1 MTTFFKTKRFSPW
14 ADQFLTHVR
23 SPLFRNGYSLVTSAA
38 ITSGLGMLYW
48 ILAARNYDA
57 EVIGLNSALISTM
70 IFLASLSQLNLA
82 NTLIRFIPNS
92 GKSVGRFILFAY
104 LVSVLVAL
112 VAGSIFILGSA
123 WWSPTLYAYFQ
134 SNPGLAV
141 WFVAATM
148 GWCIFALQDSA
159 MTGLRQATWVP
170 LENLVFA
177 AGKIGLLV
185 AFAGVMT
192 HTGLFASWSVSVFA
206 LLLPVNLL
214 IFKRL
219 VPQHRQSSEMQPRR
233 IVPGEV
239 ARYVVGDYVA
249 SFFWTATT
257 DLLPLLVVEMV
268 GTEANAYFYLAWTIA
283 YSLYLV
289 SRNMGLSLI
298 SEAAA
303 DENRLFEYSYRILVQ
318 NGRLI
323 LLALFILLPG
333 APFILRLFGQSYAA
347 AGSGLLQLLCL
358 SALPNIVT
366 ALYVSVL
373 RVQKRMKA
381 LLLLLAALCLVVV
394 SISVV
399 LLPLVG
405 IIGVGIAWLVGQ
417 TAVAGFLLLTELR
430 PVWLPHVNTR
440 RLLKALSYP
449 RAVFHLPTIF
459 LRRLAVQ
466 RTLKAMAH
474 TTGGQWRVERLVE
487 TEADMLVAFVR
498 SEKGE
503 TAVYKTA
510 KTKAAAQSLA
520 RQANNLQTLRQHSE
534 LNWLKP
540 LLPAVRNR
548 HNTRRSIALLEEK
561 LPGLP
566 VKAAVNGTNNQA
578 ILEQAAV
585 AVFPLHFYTAVPRI
599 VDAALFQ
606 RWVANPLQ
614 NILTLPTLF
623 GLAGSRAGNARQLR
637 RMLEKE
643 LLGTAVTTSWI
654 HGDFAPGNILTS
666 ADGAT
671 ITGLIDWELAQRD
684 GLPQI
689 DLVQLFV
696 TMRML
701 QTGEEL
707 GTIVSALYQSDNWF
721 SIERDLLEQS
731 FTVLNMPTINKQTLL
746 LLTWLHH
753 INANLTKAGR
763 FRRNPLWIAK
773 NVDCVL
779 HMLEVELGDQP

>member
-23 SPLFRNGYSLVTSAA
+23 LPLFRNGYSLVTSAA

-48 ILAARNYDA
+48 ILAARNYDV

-82 NTLIRFIPNS
+82 NALIRFIPNS
-92 GKSVGRFILFAY
+92 GKSAGRFILFAY
-104 LVSVLVAL
+104 LASILVAL

-123 WWSPTLYAYFQ
+123 LWSPTLYAYFQ
-134 SNPGLAV
+134 ANPGLAV
-141 WFVAATM
+141 WFVVATM
-148 GWCIFALQDSA
+148 GWCVFALQDSA

-192 HTGLFASWSVSVFA
+192 HAGLFASWSVSVFA

-219 VPQHRQSSEMQPRR
+219 VPRHQRSSEMQPRR
-233 IVPGEV
+233 IVPGDV

-249 SFFWTATT
+249 SFFWMAAT

-289 SRNMGLSLI
+289 SRSMGLSLI

-303 DENRLFEYSYRILVQ
+303 DENRLFEYSYHILVQ

-333 APFILRLFGQSYAA
+333 APLILRLFGQSYAD

-366 ALYVSVL
+366 ALYVSIL

-394 SISVV
+394 STSVV

-430 PVWLPHVNTR
+430 PVWLPHVNTQ

-449 RAVFHLPTIF
+449 RAVLRLPATF

-474 TTGGQWRVERLVE
+474 AAGGRWRVERLVG
-487 TEADMLVAFVR
+487 TEADMVVAFVQ
-498 SEKGE
+498 SEGGG
-503 TAVYKTA
+503 TAVFKTA
-510 KTKAAAQSLA
+510 KTKAAAQSLT
-520 RQANNLQTLRQHSE
+520 RQANNLQTLRQHSG

-540 LLPAVRNR
+540 LLPAVLNR
-548 HNTRRSIALLEEK
+548 HNTRHGIALLEEK

-566 VKAAVNGTNNQA
+566 IKQVINDTNHKA
-578 ILEQAAV
+578 ILEQAAI
-585 AVFPLHFYTAVPRI
+585 AIFPLHFYTAAPRT

-606 RWVANPLQ
+606 QWVTSPLQ
-614 NILTLPTLF
+614 TILTLPTWG
-623 GLAGSRAGNARQLR
+623 GLAGSRANHAHHLR
-637 RMLEKE
+637 RILEKE
-643 LLGTAVTTSWI
+643 LPGTAVTTSWI

-666 ADGAT
+666 EDGAA
-671 ITGLIDWELAQRD
+671 ITGIIDWELAQPD

-707 GTIVSALYQSDNWF
+707 GTVVNALYQSDNWF
-721 SIERDLLEQS
+721 SIEQDLLEQS
-731 FTVLNMPTINKQTLL
+731 FAVLKMPAINKQTLL

-753 INANLTKAGR
+753 ISANLTKANR
-763 FRRNPLWIAK
+763 FRHNPLWIAK

-779 HMLEVELGDQP
+779 HMLEAKLRDQP